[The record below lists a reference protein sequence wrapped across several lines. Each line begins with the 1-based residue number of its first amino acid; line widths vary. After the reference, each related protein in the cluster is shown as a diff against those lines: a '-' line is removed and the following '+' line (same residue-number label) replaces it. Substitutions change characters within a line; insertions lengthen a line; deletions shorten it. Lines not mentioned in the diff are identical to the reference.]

1 MSQQPDLHTISLQY
15 QVHASKQ
22 GNPAIKLLPLRPP
35 GTKSNVNGPKP
46 AV

>member
-22 GNPAIKLLPLRPP
+22 GNRAIELLPLSPH
-35 GTKSNVNGPKP
+35 GTKPNVKP
-46 AV
+46 